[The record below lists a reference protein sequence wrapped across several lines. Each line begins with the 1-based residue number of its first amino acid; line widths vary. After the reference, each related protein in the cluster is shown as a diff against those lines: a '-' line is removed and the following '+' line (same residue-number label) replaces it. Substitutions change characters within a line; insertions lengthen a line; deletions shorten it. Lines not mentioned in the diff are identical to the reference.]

1 MKVNPDLQNTIDE
14 IWEKAKEIVAMMNQ
28 MKCTEEAEIKE
39 LRRILGW
46 LDVEMR
52 RGNFKTMEM
61 RRNDEAIQTKKIRCQ

>member
-46 LDVEMR
+46 LDVECV
-52 RGNFKTMEM
+52 
-61 RRNDEAIQTKKIRCQ
+61 EAISKQWK